1 MRKEAIKNENYLSL
15 RQLRTIA
22 PGFRL
27 HCVVLRPRIPV
38 APLGSQQPPPSC
50 GLGEGPA
57 AVPTECPHSR
67 SSGLSTHGP
76 ACLGARGGSF
86 TCRPFLACP
95 GPTHPEVEI
104 KSEEATGRALGWPPE
119 MP

>member
-27 HCVVLRPRIPV
+27 HCVVLRPRTPA
-38 APLGSQQPPPSC
+38 APLGSRQPPPSADS
-50 GLGEGPA
+50 A
-57 AVPTECPHSR
+57 AALTECPHSR

-86 TCRPFLACP
+86 TCRPFLTRP

-104 KSEEATGRALGWPPE
+104 KSEEAAGRALGWPPE